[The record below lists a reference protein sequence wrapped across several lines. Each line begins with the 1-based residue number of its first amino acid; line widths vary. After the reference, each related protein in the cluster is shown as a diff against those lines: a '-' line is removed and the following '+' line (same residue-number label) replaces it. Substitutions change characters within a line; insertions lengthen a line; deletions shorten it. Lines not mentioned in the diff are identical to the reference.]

1 MTELK
6 LSLIAPSPNNPRKR
20 FDEAK
25 LAELAESVRQFGVL
39 EPVIVRPTP
48 AERADDSTYEL
59 VAGERRWRA
68 AQLAG
73 LETIPAIVKPLTDA
87 EALEVAVIE
96 NNQRADVEPLEE
108 ADGFARLVELRWPE
122 LEMRDRVKELAS
134 RIGRTPQYV
143 VGRMKLL
150 SLIPE
155 SRDALENDLILLG
168 HAQILA
174 TLPADVQKEVLAGLI
189 CDVVWKGS
197 VMHYDWSNLSP
208 AKTAVGRLQNEIET
222 RYGHR
227 LANAPFDLAD
237 AELVPDAGACTTCPK
252 RTGAQ
257 AALWGEETQDAC
269 LAPDCYNK
277 KLTANSSRIAER
289 LRAEGEN
296 VVFASNGYNHGIP
309 HGEPSIQSWQLNGHK
324 HEQGDTVVVDPLT
337 GQTFRAALGMEA
349 RKDALKDELA
359 KKLAKHRVVREYRK
373 RLKAAIEENLQSEVN
388 GQSLR
393 LLVAVTAN
401 DYERLQLAE
410 AACVQD
416 WPEFLALDDETVLR
430 CALTYQAER
439 ELGTDE
445 EPGSYAYDSTME
457 RAKRLAAELGI
468 DASAIRKAVEAELKA
483 AESEAKPKRKP
494 KKEAQRGG

>member
-25 LAELAESVRQFGVL
+25 LAELAESVKQFGVL

-73 LETIPAIVKPLTDA
+73 LETIPAIVRTLTDA

-108 ADGFARLVELRWPE
+108 ADGFARLVQLRWPE

-143 VGRMKLL
+143 IGRMKLQA
-150 SLIPE
+150 LIPE
-155 SRDALENDLILLG
+155 GREALENDLILLG

-174 TLPADVQKEVLAGLI
+174 TLTPDIQKAALEQLI
-189 CDVVWKGS
+189 CESSWSGGS
-197 VMHYDWSNLSP
+197 RVYDWSKLHAAHPVNNARWLRDWVDSVVANKL
-208 AKTAVGRLQNEIET
+208 AK
-222 RYGHR
+222 
-227 LANAPFDLAD
+227 APFDQAD
-237 AELVPDAGACTTCPK
+237 ADLVPEAGACTTCLK
-252 RTGAQ
+252 RTGVQ
-257 AALWGEETQDAC
+257 AALWGEESEDDCLDQAC
-269 LAPDCYNK
+269 FARKLA
-277 KLTANSSRIAER
+277 ANASRVAER
-289 LRAEGEN
+289 LRAEGEKMVLFVSDPRHQGVPAGEQYVEHWSIASRKHDQGN
-296 VVFASNGYNHGIP
+296 AVVI
-309 HGEPSIQSWQLNGHK
+309 
-324 HEQGDTVVVDPLT
+324 DPLT
-337 GQTFRAALGMEA
+337 GQTFRAAMSEA
-349 RKDALKDELA
+349 ARNAKERDEQA

-373 RLKAAIEENLQSEVN
+373 RLKAAIEENLPSEVN

-410 AACVQD
+410 AACAQD

-430 CALTYQAER
+430 HALTYQAAR

-445 EPGSYAYDSTME
+445 EPGSYAYDMTME
-457 RAKRLAAELGI
+457 RSKRLAAELGI
-468 DASAIRKAVEAELKA
+468 DASAIRKAVESELKA
-483 AESEAKPKRKP
+483 AEPEKPERKR
-494 KKEAQRGG
+494 KKEAS

>member
-6 LSLIAPSPNNPRKR
+6 LSLIARSPYNPRKR
-20 FDEAK
+20 FDEAR
-25 LAELAESVRQFGVL
+25 LAELAESIRQFGVL

-48 AERADDSTYEL
+48 PERADDSTYEL

-73 LETIPAIVKPLTDA
+73 LDTIPAIVKPLTDA

-108 ADGFARLVELRWPE
+108 AEGFHRLVNLRWPE

-155 SRDALENDLILLG
+155 GRDALENDLILLG
-168 HAQILA
+168 HAHILA
-174 TLPADVQKEVLAGLI
+174 TLPADVQKEVLGNLI

-257 AALWGEETQDAC
+257 AALWGETQDAC

-296 VVFASNGYNHGIP
+296 VVFASNGYNRGIP
-309 HGEPSIQSWQLNGHK
+309 HGERSIQDFQLNGYK
-324 HEQGDTVVVDPLT
+324 HEQGDTVVVNPLT
-337 GQTFRAALGMEA
+337 GKTFRAAMSEA
-349 RKDALKDELA
+349 ARNAKERDEQA

-373 RLKAAIEENLQSEVN
+373 RLKAAIEENLPSEVN

-393 LLVAVTAN
+393 VLVAVAAN

-430 CALTYQAER
+430 HALTYQAAR

-445 EPGSYAYDSTME
+445 EPGSYAYDMTME
-457 RAKRLAAELGI
+457 RSKRLAAELGI

-483 AESEAKPKRKP
+483 AEPEKPERKR
-494 KKEAQRGG
+494 KKEAS